1 MSEKRGISRRQVL
14 RVGTVVGSAVTLVAV
29 SEQVASAAPQV
40 DPNQATSRGD
50 LGRVSTASGGVGVI
64 AAPKRANRT
73 KVTVPAQVP
82 FAGFPEGVT
91 PRPGDLVTVTDN
103 WDGLALAAV
112 PVVHWLTGVPKQ
124 RNDGSY
130 ELAGERLAE
139 SPLLPMRTSKRVRVC
154 VLDTE
159 LPDAQVLAVRAA

>member
-1 MSEKRGISRRQVL
+1 
-14 RVGTVVGSAVTLVAV
+14 VVGSAVTLIAV
-29 SEQVASAAPQV
+29 SEQAASAAPEA

-50 LGRVSTASGGVGVI
+50 LGRVSTAGGGVGVI
-64 AAPKRANRT
+64 ATPKRANRT
-73 KVTVPAQVP
+73 KVDAPVQVP
-82 FAGFPEGVT
+82 FAGFPKGVT
-91 PRPGDLVTVTDN
+91 PRPGDLVTITDN

-124 RNDGSY
+124 RPDGSH
-130 ELAGERLAE
+130 ELAGERIAA
-139 SPLLPMRTSKRVRVC
+139 SHLLTEETSKRVRVC